1 MTSLLIH
8 DEIRTVARK
17 AKGND
22 GAKAKRHCFRTGEY
36 GLTTLLARGA
46 TPANENGGFP
56 DLYNKAA
63 DERRPTVVL
72 ENQNPV

>member
-1 MTSLLIH
+1 MTCLRNKKKL
-8 DEIRTVARK
+8 ELYQLYFL
-17 AKGND
+17 
-22 GAKAKRHCFRTGEY
+22 AKARPHCLRTGEY
-36 GLTTLLARGA
+36 CLTTLLARGA